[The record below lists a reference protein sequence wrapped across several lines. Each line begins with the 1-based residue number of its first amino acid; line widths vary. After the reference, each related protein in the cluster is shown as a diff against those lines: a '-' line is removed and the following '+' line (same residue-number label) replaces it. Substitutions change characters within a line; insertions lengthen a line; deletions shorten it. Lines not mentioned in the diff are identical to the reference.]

1 MGRSTRT
8 ARVWLAELLYGLI
21 TGNYRRVAEMHFEAQ
36 YVPAHHD
43 VAEFATALRAV
54 GEPMRG
60 KPVSELSVGQML
72 DRLAILRDELAVM
85 QERRESER
93 LFPDESWQ
101 REFTQAGRYPYT
113 CGPHPEMKGVV
124 IVVE

>member
-1 MGRSTRT
+1 MRMFTGWLHSRRASVLLTLVSFAAIAGQTVEVSIEKYTYTPAEVTIRVGDTVKWINREKRT
-8 ARVWLAELLYGLI
+8 S
-21 TGNYRRVAEMHFEAQ
+21 H
-36 YVPAHHD
+36 
-43 VAEFATALRAV
+43 
-54 GEPMRG
+54 
-60 KPVSELSVGQML
+60 SV
-72 DRLAILRDELAVM
+72 VFP
-85 QERRESER
+85 QEGGRESER

>member
-1 MGRSTRT
+1 M
-8 ARVWLAELLYGLI
+8 V
-21 TGNYRRVAEMHFEAQ
+21 F
-36 YVPAHHD
+36 P
-43 VAEFATALRAV
+43 
-54 GEPMRG
+54 
-60 KPVSELSVGQML
+60 
-72 DRLAILRDELAVM
+72 
-85 QERRESER
+85 QEGGRESER

>member
-1 MGRSTRT
+1 MFIGWLHWRRASVLLALVSFAAIAGQTVEVSIEKYTYPPAEVTIRVGDTVKWINREKRT
-8 ARVWLAELLYGLI
+8 S
-21 TGNYRRVAEMHFEAQ
+21 H
-36 YVPAHHD
+36 
-43 VAEFATALRAV
+43 
-54 GEPMRG
+54 
-60 KPVSELSVGQML
+60 SV
-72 DRLAILRDELAVM
+72 VFP
-85 QERRESER
+85 QEGGRESER